1 MESQHQLGGGFRFHL
16 PLAGDS
22 SGAAGDKQCPCHADQ
37 AFTAIGVAA
46 GLIAAFAL
54 TRGMATMLVG
64 VKATDPMTFATVAVV
79 FFLIS
84 AIACWLPARRA
95 ANLDPTMALREE

>member
-1 MESQHQLGGGFRFHL
+1 MLSTTVRQRTAEIGVRMTLGAGPGQIFQLIVGQGLRL
-16 PLAGDS
+16 
-22 SGAAGDKQCPCHADQ
+22 
-37 AFTAIGVAA
+37 TAIGIAA

-54 TRGMATMLVG
+54 TRGMTTMLVG
-64 VKATDPMTFATVAVV
+64 VKATDPVTFATVAVI

-84 AIACWLPARRA
+84 AMACWLPARRA